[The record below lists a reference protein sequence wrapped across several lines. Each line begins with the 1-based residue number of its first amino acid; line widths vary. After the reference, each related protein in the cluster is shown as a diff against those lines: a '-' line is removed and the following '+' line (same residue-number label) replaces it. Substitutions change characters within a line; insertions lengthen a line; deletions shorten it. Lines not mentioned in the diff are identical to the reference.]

1 MIEFNLFFNL
11 FFFLGYVFVSLI
23 LFVLARI
30 SPYEWDNPYPCIEE
44 PEELINQ
51 VRRQT
56 DRKTKEKEIQKNNSV
71 RFYNRTKERGE
82 RDTNK
87 QINQIKNYTKTIR

>member
-1 MIEFNLFFNL
+1 MIEYNS
-11 FFFLGYVFVSLI
+11 FFFILGYVFVSLI

-51 VRRQT
+51 VNRHT
-56 DRKTKEKEIQKNNSV
+56 DREKNQRKGDKN
-71 RFYNRTKERGE
+71 E
-82 RDTNK
+82 
-87 QINQIKNYTKTIR
+87 